1 MRNILCQSRSE
12 VKMAGESAHSRPE
25 SSSSAEEREER
36 ELPHVREGWE
46 EREGE
51 REQEEGEGESRR
63 DQGRFGYFF
72 IILRIRTMWI
82 FCQQISRYYAESTF
96 RWFDVQPC
104 ERKMPTIDIII
115 HHSQQ
120 RKADWIHLNQSQW
133 KMKIIH
139 HSFMR

>member
-1 MRNILCQSRSE
+1 MCQSRSE

-25 SSSSAEEREER
+25 SSSSAEEREDR

-63 DQGRFGYFF
+63 EGRFGYF
-72 IILRIRTMWI
+72 LS
-82 FCQQISRYYAESTF
+82 FCVSVPCGFFFQQISRYYAESTF

-115 HHSQQ
+115 HSNGKQ
-120 RKADWIHLNQSQW
+120 IGS
-133 KMKIIH
+133 I
-139 HSFMR
+139 

>member
-63 DQGRFGYFF
+63 EGRFGYFLSFCVSVPCGFFANRYQGIMLRVHSDGLMFNHVNGKCQLSISSF
-72 IILRIRTMWI
+72 IIHSNGK
-82 FCQQISRYYAESTF
+82 QIGS
-96 RWFDVQPC
+96 
-104 ERKMPTIDIII
+104 I
-115 HHSQQ
+115 
-120 RKADWIHLNQSQW
+120 
-133 KMKIIH
+133 
-139 HSFMR
+139 

>member
-25 SSSSAEEREER
+25 SSSSAEEREDR

-63 DQGRFGYFF
+63 DQGRFGNFESF
-72 IILRIRTMWI
+72 CVSVPCGF
-82 FCQQISRYYAESTF
+82 FCQQI
-96 RWFDVQPC
+96 
-104 ERKMPTIDIII
+104 
-115 HHSQQ
+115 
-120 RKADWIHLNQSQW
+120 
-133 KMKIIH
+133 
-139 HSFMR
+139 